1 MKFKIEDFRILNA
14 TIFLTEYRK
23 RMTINCKG
31 QLIDLTIPK
40 IMGILNVTPNSFFD
54 GGKYKNESEILSR
67 VEKMSSEGATFID
80 VGAYSSKPSAE
91 FVSEQEEI
99 SRIIPVL
106 DLILKHFPETILSID
121 TFRAEVAK
129 ASIES
134 GAAIINDISA
144 GHLDEKMLETVAKYN
159 VPYIMMHMKGTPQTM
174 QTLTQYDDIVK
185 EMLFYF
191 SERIAKARSFGIND
205 LITDPG
211 FGFAKTVEQN
221 YEVFQKLD
229 LFNLLELPMLIGIS
243 RKSMIYKTL
252 NSNAEEALNGTTVL
266 NTIALT
272 KGAKIL
278 RVHDVKEAM
287 ECVTLFNKIY

>member
-1 MKFKIEDFRILNA
+1 MSEDDEFIRLVPIVKSLVE
-14 TIFLTEYRK
+14 TF
-23 RMTINCKG
+23 
-31 QLIDLTIPK
+31 
-40 IMGILNVTPNSFFD
+40 PNI
-54 GGKYKNESEILSR
+54 ILS
-67 VEKMSSEGATFID
+67 V
-80 VGAYSSKPSAE
+80 
-91 FVSEQEEI
+91 
-99 SRIIPVL
+99 
-106 DLILKHFPETILSID
+106 D
-121 TFRAEVAK
+121 TFRAQVAK
-129 ASIES
+129 ASVEH
-134 GAAIINDISA
+134 GVAMVNDIAA
-144 GHLDEKMLETVAKYN
+144 GLLDDKMLETVAHLK

-174 QTLTQYDDIVK
+174 QTLTQYNDIVK